1 MEPVVEKFLQG
12 IPFAGMGTTLER
24 NGLIGVVRE
33 MIKANKYTVDYILNY
48 CESVGY
54 QRKMAEEVFEEL
66 TGLSPKLI
74 INNNEYYNAPIYV
87 PACTIAWGIAKSKK
101 DVAFYVV
108 PGSYGYSVMEKNE
121 TEAPVE
127 VTQTATIPEAID
139 ELKKV
144 AKNIQTLDKIIT
156 SKLLETEDIQ
166 SSANDI
172 DQTAKPYFSD
182 PIRELK
188 KNFKDK
194 VIDINAFEREAKKL
208 VAEEKISLDEAEDL
222 MNWQQDVI
230 NEDESYAN
238 EVLQHNEE
246 WKPLEA
252 EEDLSFDNI
261 YEEFKA
267 ISSED
272 EDILGN
278 KNKAEKLYN
287 QNKSLFQNC
296 DLLQC
301 AERLYQLMLGFSK
314 QEILGHSKV
323 EKKMEKKSSD
333 KDFEDAFENELV
345 FDDSDNKAY
354 FSGYEEYK
362 FDIESDYQ
370 KMKEKALEVW
380 KKINSSDKKADKKH
394 TLSDDPHKD
403 ALVKKMLEVFEKNP
417 EKAQNLMKGINKL
430 RETGDTELSE
440 VVEKNIIKK
449 SAKQYILQYAFDGD
463 FSSKDVKEK
472 RFNNLL
478 ELSNFLK
485 DDGMLSEELKTDD
498 DIVLFNKNND
508 GGIYKIISASKND
521 IFKKDKV
528 QSQVFETLK
537 NTAKECGDEIWSNCF
552 GQLVHII
559 SYKPLENGYY
569 EVVYESINTNDEN
582 IKFYEECENYED
594 FSTLE
599 LLPNEKIQ
607 ASKKIKADMDLSNIP
622 GVEFVWHGA
631 WADPEIQYDGYS
643 FSYWEIEDALYRE
656 YEDYH
661 EKEEDF
667 NTYVKNNIKFVLDDY
682 IANGYGE
689 KIQASKKVTSDK
701 KQEDYNKAYN
711 AIQKG
716 HIEPD
721 TNLKGNLLYSLFEE
735 MNLDMDSLS
744 DDEFDYWLN
753 LLEEAK
759 QFGNK
764 KSASKKVTAENMTLD
779 DMEEEED
786 KTETEKELDKINE
799 TPIDELLEDNTP
811 LDYFEKETQDDKV
824 DTINDVVSKC
834 ITEFS
839 DKFKDFNKYDIKM
852 LSYKTKI
859 LDPYTPTQ
867 DEMIPDN
874 EINAD
879 AVLQVILAV
888 NNKAD
893 DTDIKKLLVV
903 FSITDGKMHW
913 SGTVRD
919 EKDNIVAFTEEGLD
933 SIFQEPEEVTE
944 DII

>member
-87 PACTIAWGIAKSKK
+87 PACTIAWGMAKSKK

-127 VTQTATIPEAID
+127 VTQTATIPEAIN

-172 DQTAKPYFSD
+172 DQTSKPYFSD

-194 VIDINAFEREAKKL
+194 VIDVNAFEREAKKL

-222 MNWQQDVI
+222 MNWEQDII

-238 EVLQHNEE
+238 NVLQHNEE

-252 EEDLSFDNI
+252 EEDLSFDAI

-272 EDILGN
+272 EDILGG
-278 KNKAEKLYN
+278 KNKAEKLYM
-287 QNKSLFQNC
+287 QNKSLFKDC

-323 EKKMEKKSSD
+323 EKNMTKKSSD

-354 FSGYEEYK
+354 FPGYEEYK

-370 KMKEKALEVW
+370 KMKQKALEVW
-380 KKINSSDKKADKKH
+380 KKINSS
-394 TLSDDPHKD
+394 
-403 ALVKKMLEVFEKNP
+403 
-417 EKAQNLMKGINKL
+417 
-430 RETGDTELSE
+430 
-440 VVEKNIIKK
+440 
-449 SAKQYILQYAFDGD
+449 
-463 FSSKDVKEK
+463 
-472 RFNNLL
+472 
-478 ELSNFLK
+478 
-485 DDGMLSEELKTDD
+485 
-498 DIVLFNKNND
+498 
-508 GGIYKIISASKND
+508 KND

-528 QSQVFETLK
+528 QPQVFETLK

-569 EVVYESINTNDEN
+569 ELVYESINTNDEN
-582 IKFYEECENYED
+582 IKFYEECENYKD
-594 FSTLE
+594 FDTLE
-599 LLPNEKIQ
+599 LLPNDKI
-607 ASKKIKADMDLSNIP
+607 LS
-622 GVEFVWHGA
+622 
-631 WADPEIQYDGYS
+631 
-643 FSYWEIEDALYRE
+643 
-656 YEDYH
+656 
-661 EKEEDF
+661 
-667 NTYVKNNIKFVLDDY
+667 T
-682 IANGYGE
+682 
-689 KIQASKKVTSDK
+689 
-701 KQEDYNKAYN
+701 KQ
-711 AIQKG
+711 
-716 HIEPD
+716 
-721 TNLKGNLLYSLFEE
+721 
-735 MNLDMDSLS
+735 
-744 DDEFDYWLN
+744 
-753 LLEEAK
+753 
-759 QFGNK
+759 
-764 KSASKKVTAENMTLD
+764 ASKKVTAENMTIED
-779 DMEEEED
+779 IEEED
-786 KTETEKELDKINE
+786 KTEVEKEMDKINE

-859 LDPYTPTQ
+859 LDPYTPSK
-867 DEMIPDN
+867 DEMISDN

-879 AVLQVILAV
+879 AVLQVILGV

-893 DTDIKKLLVV
+893 DTNIKKLLVV

-913 SGTVRD
+913 TGTVRD
-919 EKDNIVAFTEEGLD
+919 ENDNIVAFTEEGLD

>member
-87 PACTIAWGIAKSKK
+87 PACTIAWGMAKSKK

-172 DQTAKPYFSD
+172 DQTSKPYFSD

-188 KNFKDK
+188 KNFKDR

-208 VAEEKISLDEAEDL
+208 VAEEKISLDEAENL
-222 MNWQQDVI
+222 MNWEQDII

-238 EVLQHNEE
+238 DVLQHDEE
-246 WKPLEA
+246 W
-252 EEDLSFDNI
+252 
-261 YEEFKA
+261 
-267 ISSED
+267 
-272 EDILGN
+272 
-278 KNKAEKLYN
+278 N
-287 QNKSLFQNC
+287 Q
-296 DLLQC
+296 LQGT
-301 AERLYQLMLGFSK
+301 ETEG
-314 QEILGHSKV
+314 
-323 EKKMEKKSSD
+323 
-333 KDFEDAFENELV
+333 DFEDAYHQLFN
-345 FDDSDNKAY
+345 
-354 FSGYEEYK
+354 
-362 FDIESDYQ
+362 
-370 KMKEKALEVW
+370 
-380 KKINSSDKKADKKH
+380 
-394 TLSDDPHKD
+394 
-403 ALVKKMLEVFEKNP
+403 MLEEMDILSQFAADTGHNEKEAYIELAKDVAKEFNVDYKSLLGEMEMRNP
-417 EKAQNLMKGINKL
+417 EVVRKIENLTKQRND
-430 RETGDTELSE
+430 ED
-440 VVEKNIIKK
+440 IKK
-449 SAKQYILQYAFDGD
+449 WIDS
-463 FSSKDVKEK
+463 
-472 RFNNLL
+472 
-478 ELSNFLK
+478 
-485 DDGMLSEELKTDD
+485 
-498 DIVLFNKNND
+498 
-508 GGIYKIISASKND
+508 
-521 IFKKDKV
+521 
-528 QSQVFETLK
+528 
-537 NTAKECGDEIWSNCF
+537 
-552 GQLVHII
+552 
-559 SYKPLENGYY
+559 
-569 EVVYESINTNDEN
+569 
-582 IKFYEECENYED
+582 
-594 FSTLE
+594 
-599 LLPNEKIQ
+599 
-607 ASKKIKADMDLSNIP
+607 
-622 GVEFVWHGA
+622 
-631 WADPEIQYDGYS
+631 
-643 FSYWEIEDALYRE
+643 
-656 YEDYH
+656 
-661 EKEEDF
+661 
-667 NTYVKNNIKFVLDDY
+667 
-682 IANGYGE
+682 
-689 KIQASKKVTSDK
+689 SKKVAA
-701 KQEDYNKAYN
+701 ED
-711 AIQKG
+711 
-716 HIEPD
+716 
-721 TNLKGNLLYSLFEE
+721 
-735 MNLDMDSLS
+735 
-744 DDEFDYWLN
+744 
-753 LLEEAK
+753 
-759 QFGNK
+759 
-764 KSASKKVTAENMTLD
+764 MTLED
-779 DMEEEED
+779 IEEEN
-786 KTETEKELDKINE
+786 KTEVEQEMDKINE
-799 TPIDELLEDNTP
+799 TPINELLEDNTP

-859 LDPYTPTQ
+859 LDPYTPSK

-879 AVLQVILAV
+879 AVLQVILSV

-893 DTDIKKLLVV
+893 DADIKKLLVV

-913 SGTVRD
+913 TGTVRD
-919 EKDNIVAFTEEGLD
+919 EDDNIVAFTEEGLD